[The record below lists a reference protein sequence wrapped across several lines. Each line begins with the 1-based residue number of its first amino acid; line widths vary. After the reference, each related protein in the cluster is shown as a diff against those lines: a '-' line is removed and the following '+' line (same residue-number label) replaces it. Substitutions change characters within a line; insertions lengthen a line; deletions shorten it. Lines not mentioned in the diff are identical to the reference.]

1 MQEKLRAA
9 LYSEQIQILLL
20 VLFKGSRCTG
30 QNILLS
36 LNTLFELHMKSN
48 NLVQYQQ
55 NLLLKKEKTIAIEIL
70 HLVTN
75 VYEDGNFSR
84 QVAEKQD
91 YVSVNKEVQN
101 QKLCNIQES
110 LLLARIIYCF
120 QRKTIKCKSWALK
133 FLCLETKIMCS
144 GSLKNYS
151 LCLSLQRSLNVVLPV
166 YGMDW
171 ELTHKELIKKFVYN
185 TESNKCIMRWCE
197 SGSVNVTLK

>member
-110 LLLARIIYCF
+110 LLLARIKYCF
-120 QRKTIKCKSWALK
+120 QRKIIKCKSSVLK

-144 GSLKNYS
+144 GWLKNYS
-151 LCLSLQRSLNVVLPV
+151 LCFSLQRSLNVC
-166 YGMDW
+166 YQSMEWTG
-171 ELTHKELIKKFVYN
+171 N
-185 TESNKCIMRWCE
+185 
-197 SGSVNVTLK
+197 

>member
-30 QNILLS
+30 QNILPS

-84 QVAEKQD
+84 QVAKKQN
-91 YVSVNKEVQN
+91 YVRVNKEVQN
-101 QKLCNIQES
+101 QKLYNIQES
-110 LLLARIIYCF
+110 FLVARIIYCF
-120 QRKTIKCKSWALK
+120 QRKTIKCKSWVLR

-144 GSLKNYS
+144 GWLKNDS
-151 LCLSLQRSLNVVLPV
+151 LCLSLQHSL
-166 YGMDW
+166 
-171 ELTHKELIKKFVYN
+171 
-185 TESNKCIMRWCE
+185 KCCVTSRWNGIGIDAQRTDQEVC
-197 SGSVNVTLK
+197 LQH